1 MNELNKD
8 SKTRSIKVSEE
19 AWRRL
24 KYVNYKTGVTLKD
37 LLIEAINALADEFDQ
52 KERTDSWT

>member
-37 LLIEAINALADEFDQ
+37 LLIEAINARAG
-52 KERTDSWT
+52 DSS